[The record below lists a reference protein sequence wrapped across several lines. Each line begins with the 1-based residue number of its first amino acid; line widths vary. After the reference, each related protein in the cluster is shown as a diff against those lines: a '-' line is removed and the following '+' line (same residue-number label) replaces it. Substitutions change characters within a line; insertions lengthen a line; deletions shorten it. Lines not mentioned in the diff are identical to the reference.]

1 MYTPL
6 TYFRKK
12 RYSLFFNVFYFS
24 LVAIDSGIEMKEL
37 KGVLCYNRRA
47 KTQEVKA
54 FMKEKIIV
62 IVGPTAVGKTSLS
75 IEIAEKFNGEV
86 ISGDSMQI
94 YKELDIGTAKVTPEE
109 MRKVPHHLI
118 DIKKIEEHYSVA
130 NFQKEATQKIQEISK
145 RGRIP
150 IIVGGTGL
158 YIESLLYPVTHS
170 KLEPNVEL
178 RQKLEEDADEM
189 GNEKLWERLNKIDP
203 KAAAK
208 IHPNNVRRV
217 IRAIEVYEETGE
229 LFSSL
234 QNERQKK
241 ESSYDVFMIGLNT
254 ERELL
259 YERINHRVD
268 EMVTEGLVEEAKD
281 LWEKVGP
288 APIVQSTKGIGYKEF
303 FAYFNKEISLEEAIQ
318 AVKQNSRRYAKR
330 QLTWF
335 RNRLEDVHWL
345 NLVQEPETI
354 KNSFREI
361 GEFLEN
367 D

>member
-1 MYTPL
+1 
-6 TYFRKK
+6 
-12 RYSLFFNVFYFS
+12 
-24 LVAIDSGIEMKEL
+24 MKEL
-37 KGVLCYNRRA
+37 KARLCYNRKV

-54 FMKEKIIV
+54 LMKEKIIV

-75 IEIAEKFNGEV
+75 IEVAEQFDGEV

-94 YKELDIGTAKVTPEE
+94 YKELDIGTAKVTPAEKGE
-109 MRKVPHHLI
+109 IPHHLI
-118 DIKKIEEHYSVA
+118 DIKEIDENYSVA
-130 NFQKEATQKIQEISK
+130 DFQREASQKIQEISE
-145 RGRIP
+145 RGHVP

-170 KLEPNVEL
+170 KIEPNQVL
-178 RQKLEEDADEM
+178 RQELEDYAEEV
-189 GNEKLWERLNKIDP
+189 GNEQLWERLNQVDP
-203 KAAAK
+203 EAADK
-208 IHPNNVRRV
+208 IHPNNVRRL

-229 LFSSL
+229 LFSSF

-241 ESSYDVFMIGLNT
+241 ESNYDVFLIGLNT
-254 ERELL
+254 ERQLL
-259 YERINHRVD
+259 YERINKRVD
-268 EMVTEGLVEEAKD
+268 EMVKEGLVEEAKD

-288 APIVQSTKGIGYKEF
+288 DLTVQSTKGIGYKEL
-303 FAYFNKEISLEEAIQ
+303 FAYFNKEVTLDEAI
-318 AVKQNSRRYAKR
+318 AAIKQNSRRYAKR

-345 NLVQEPETI
+345 DLVKEPETI